1 MSPTFEE
8 DEGYEESDDNL
19 GEELSEKVEST
30 LGLVT
35 TLVDLITELQREN
48 KTIQK
53 ENEDF
58 KKEKQDEMVFADKR
72 RLKSQL
78 SVKFKQQLS
87 LVDGFADAIEATGG
101 PTPKNGDGEEKPLL
115 SMDK

>member
-19 GEELSEKVEST
+19 GEGLSEKVEST

-48 KTIQK
+48 KTI
-53 ENEDF
+53 
-58 KKEKQDEMVFADKR
+58 
-72 RLKSQL
+72 
-78 SVKFKQQLS
+78 
-87 LVDGFADAIEATGG
+87 
-101 PTPKNGDGEEKPLL
+101 
-115 SMDK
+115 